1 LNKKGLI
8 LFGAFFFLLLVTIF
22 IYTTQKE
29 GNPSM
34 FKNVSVEEAREMVKE
49 DVFVL
54 DVRTPAE
61 FNSSHIEGATL
72 IPVTN
77 AFGSNVS
84 LEGLLEA
91 RTDEIPQNKKIL
103 VYCRTGQ
110 RSTAASKILINA
122 GNSEVYNMAGG
133 INAWV
138 NAGYPVVSSSD

>member
-1 LNKKGLI
+1 MNKKGLI

-72 IPVTN
+72 IPVNN

-91 RTDEIPQNKKIL
+91 RKYMKFLKIKKCLFTAEQGREVLQQVKFLLMQEI
-103 VYCRTGQ
+103 Q
-110 RSTAASKILINA
+110 RYIIWQ
-122 GNSEVYNMAGG
+122 EVSMPG
-133 INAWV
+133 
-138 NAGYPVVSSSD
+138 

>member
-1 LNKKGLI
+1 MNKKSLI
-8 LFGAFFFLLLVTIF
+8 FFVAFFFLLLVTLFIF
-22 IYTTQKE
+22 TIQKE
-29 GNPSM
+29 GDQSV

-84 LEGLLEA
+84 SEMLLDA

-110 RSTAASKILINA
+110 RSTAASKILINE
-122 GNSEVYNMAGG
+122 GDSQVYNMAGG
-133 INAWV
+133 INAWI
-138 NAGYPVVSSSD
+138 NAGYPVVSSPD

>member
-8 LFGAFFFLLLVTIF
+8 LFGAFFFLLLVTI
-22 IYTTQKE
+22 ILYTTQKE

-84 LEGLLEA
+84 PEGLLQA

>member
-1 LNKKGLI
+1 MNKKSLI
-8 LFGAFFFLLLVTIF
+8 FFVAFFFLLLVTLFIF
-22 IYTTQKE
+22 TIQKE
-29 GNPSM
+29 GDQSM

-84 LEGLLEA
+84 SEMLLDA

-110 RSTAASKILINA
+110 RSTAASKILINE
-122 GNSEVYNMAGG
+122 GNSQVYNMAGG
-133 INAWV
+133 INAWI
-138 NAGYPVVSSSD
+138 NAGYPVVSSPD